1 MQLELPRRISR
12 TIWRALMEFSMLGPG
27 DRCLVGLSGGK
38 DSAFLLYAL
47 AALKPSAPFQFEL
60 AAATIDPM
68 FDTEF
73 PAARLQQ
80 LCDSL
85 DVPLFL
91 EQTNLAEAAF
101 APSTQNPC
109 PRCAYLRRGALNRI
123 ANREGYNRLALAHH
137 HDDATETLLMSILY
151 SGQIKT
157 FTPVTTQDRSGL
169 LVIRP
174 LIYLREAQ
182 IRATRSFFDWEP
194 VPSCC
199 PLDGKSTRQ
208 QVKDL
213 LKTLGSDNSSLYSN
227 VSAAMR
233 LPLAAVQLWP
243 PALTREQ
250 MRDKYR
256 EVLPNSQSKE
266 LQDI

>member
-1 MQLELPRRISR
+1 
-12 TIWRALMEFSMLGPG
+12 MLGPG

-47 AALKPSAPFQFEL
+47 AVIKAKAPFQFEL

-68 FDTEF
+68 FDPNF
-73 PAARLQQ
+73 PAARLQE

-85 DVPLFL
+85 GVALFL
-91 EQTNLAEAAF
+91 EQTNLAGAAF
-101 APSTQNPC
+101 APSAQNPC
-109 PRCAYLRRGALNRI
+109 PRCAFLRRGALNRI

-137 HDDATETLLMSILY
+137 HDDAVETFLMSILY
-151 SGQIKT
+151 AGQIQT
-157 FTPVTTQDRSGL
+157 FTPVTSQDRSGL

-174 LIYLREAQ
+174 LIYLREAEIQ
-182 IRATRSFFDWEP
+182 ATCSFFDWEP

-199 PLDGKSTRQ
+199 PLDGESTRQ
-208 QVKDL
+208 RVKEL
-213 LKTLGSDNSSLYSN
+213 LQTLGEVNPSLYSN

-233 LPLAAVQLWP
+233 LPLAKIQLWP
-243 PALTREQ
+243 PALTREE
-250 MRDKYR
+250 MRSKYR
-256 EVLPNSQSKE
+256 EVLPNGLGQD

>member
-1 MQLELPRRISR
+1 MQPQLPRKIGR

-47 AALKPSAPFQFEL
+47 AALRKTAPFEFEL

-68 FDTEF
+68 FDTNF
-73 PAARLQQ
+73 PAARLQD
-80 LCDSL
+80 LCDGL
-85 DVPLFL
+85 GVPLFL
-91 EQTNLAEAAF
+91 EQTNLAAAAF

-123 ANREGYNRLALAHH
+123 AKREGYNRLALAHH
-137 HDDATETLLMSILY
+137 HDDAVETLLMSILY
-151 SGQIKT
+151 AGQIKT
-157 FTPVTTQDRSGL
+157 FTPVTRQDRSGL

-182 IRATRSFFDWEP
+182 IRAARSYFNWEP
-194 VPSCC
+194 VPSGC

-208 QVKDL
+208 RVKDL
-213 LKTLGSDNSSLYSN
+213 LRNLGEENSSIYSN

-233 LPLAAVQLWP
+233 LPLTDIELWP
-243 PALTREQ
+243 PELSREE

-256 EVLPNSQSKE
+256 QVLPKANW
-266 LQDI
+266 QDI

>member
-1 MQLELPRRISR
+1 MQPQLPLSIGR

-47 AALKPSAPFQFEL
+47 AALRHTAPFPFDL
-60 AAATIDPM
+60 AAVTIDPM
-68 FDTEF
+68 YADNF
-73 PAARLQQ
+73 PAHRLQE

-85 DVPLFL
+85 GVPLFL
-91 EQTNLAEAAF
+91 ERINLAAAVF
-101 APSTQNPC
+101 APSRQNPC

-123 ANREGYNRLALAHH
+123 AKREGYNRLALAHH
-137 HDDATETLLMSILY
+137 HDDAVETLLMSILY

-157 FTPVTTQDRSGL
+157 FTPVTRQDRSGL

-174 LIYLREAQ
+174 LIYLREDE

-194 VPSCC
+194 VPSGC
-199 PLDGKSTRQ
+199 PIDGKSTRQ
-208 QVKDL
+208 RVKELLRDL
-213 LKTLGSDNSSLYSN
+213 GKENPSIYSN

-233 LPLAAVQLWP
+233 LPLSAIELWP
-243 PALTREQ
+243 PELSREE
-250 MRDKYR
+250 MRAKYR
-256 EVLPNSQSKE
+256 QVLPKMNW
-266 LQDI
+266 QDI

>member
-1 MQLELPRRISR
+1 MELNLPRKLQRI
-12 TIWRALMEFSMLGPG
+12 IWRALMEFSMLGPG

-38 DSAFLLYAL
+38 DSTFLLYAL
-47 AALKPSAPFQFEL
+47 AAIKRTAPFHFDL

-68 FDTEF
+68 FDSDF
-73 PAARLQQ
+73 PAHRVQG
-80 LCDSL
+80 LCEEL
-85 DVPLFL
+85 EVPLFL
-91 EQTNLAEAAF
+91 EQTNLAAAAF

-137 HDDATETLLMSILY
+137 HDDAVETLLMSILY
-151 SGQIKT
+151 AGQIKT

-174 LIYLREAQ
+174 LIYLREEQ

-194 VPSCC
+194 IANDC
-199 PLDGKSTRQ
+199 PIDGKTTRQ
-208 QVKDL
+208 TVKEL
-213 LKTLGSDNSSLYSN
+213 LRTLGQGNSALYSN

-233 LPLAAVQLWP
+233 LSLSEIQLWP
-243 PALTREQ
+243 PPVTREA
-250 MRDKYR
+250 MRHKYR
-256 EVLPNSQSKE
+256 EVLPTQMKE
-266 LQDI
+266 DWQDI